1 MKKKIFKKFALWLN
15 AFVAGALV
23 VPGIVTICTDINGG
37 LSSYIEARAEDEEPF
52 YYAEFNNKVEA
63 NPASTGSG
71 DIVYAYI
78 KAKAKKK
85 CKIYVDY
92 QSYSVNAIESIDYV
106 GMSATEEINFD
117 VAGEQVVPIGFKS
130 LLTNE
135 TKEVL
140 ATKNDEAGRSWGS
153 ANDEEDGGYYSR
165 HFKVK
170 ILKIVVRNSDSSVE
184 AEIVPETDENYS
196 KSQYTTLVY
205 LPYLYRDDVYFNNA
219 TSRKY
224 GGEKN
229 DAKYKAY
236 YDIASTGSGEDIG
249 EGGSDIDGKKNW
261 KSWACSGKF
270 DGRTASLYDDY
281 VMKFIDTGFAKAYGT
296 VLVKSIDNSTA
307 HSNTRIHVFWGNEP
321 FFKDHFNNFGET
333 KKNDWNKNY
342 PDLDKYLSMY
352 IKVNPDVK
360 GGYRM
365 DGTAVNYLAQGINPS
380 DKEDRLVHVD
390 DGPTYQGSDRRQINY
405 RLGYSA
411 DYWVGKSGA
420 LYNTTFYRMYPYNG
434 QIQIGIA
441 LYNANREYD
450 VDLTMPYSKIILV
463 DDVAPY
469 ITNEWAEYDKE
480 GNLRLYI
487 RFSEA
492 VCPVYEK
499 PFMVLLND
507 AGYQARYKYG
517 HMSDTLVYEVSADQL
532 ASNHQKITSISYEL
546 PDNDIADLAWNLDR
560 YGEGKRNYLENT
572 DQQRTSK
579 IIGDIID
586 LSIPHLGVNY
596 DHSDTYENSYDV
608 ILSANSTPQSKDF
621 TDGTVYYSWDTLD
634 SWPNEKAKDPSSYD
648 HVHVLTEEEKGSFQV
663 TLANVPTGSYYLHAL
678 AVPGKGGRNP
688 EIDFRRF
695 GPYNYDNTSF
705 PATLSLSTKSGE
717 KSDLKTKYLSLN
729 ITPKVDTGSPL
740 YQIDLVMDLID
751 AQGNAYTETRTIFEQ
766 GAIVP
771 SLEGTVVKK
780 DGNVFT
786 YISNIDS
793 DLSIP
798 IDPLISAH
806 LSDKMFRVDG
816 NARFIVT
823 DKAGNKTTTN
833 DLSLSYDVR
842 NTFVEK
848 VSFPAGYEKQPAFEG
863 ISYDVYKFENL
874 ESVTFEIDPDD
885 ATTRDY
891 VINQKAQYSITI
903 NGEEHKAAPGQC
915 SISLKLEPGIYS
927 IVPRVYGGDASVD
940 LVSANINF
948 CLTKGLDDMTTN
960 REKTQDDLVLTNET
974 YQLDDVKYYY
984 YNNATNTVSTINY
997 GAEINPSTGKYD
1009 GGSAYPTFS
1018 SSSAA
1023 KVYVKYMERQDLCLI
1038 EVTDL
1043 IANSL
1048 NSGSGST
1055 TYVKAPGETTFAQ
1068 PGQLWIRY
1076 KKNTWNNTSDPYSWA
1091 FYYYKASGKVENG
1104 INVTELSTLLESA
1117 LNTITNRIVSNGKTT
1132 YLVEDGTLS
1141 PATNAPYLRPTQM
1154 HPYVE
1159 TAVKTMSGSPYVS
1172 DLRYAGDSDI
1182 YKNDVTV
1189 FDASYPLAT
1198 NMVLTIGTYTSL
1210 FYQYWGTPTPDS
1222 EPTSWTRLNARDG
1235 DLLGALFGDRG
1246 IYKIKEYDEKGVST
1260 FDVYIDHEQPIIS
1273 VYFNDDTANPIDLP
1287 DSSGSTSFSPKKFTI
1302 TKLTDTDDLAY
1313 IAVFSYPYRNLL
1325 NVYYASDFVNNRKVT
1340 LTNGNFYV
1348 QVGDRSGNITTYT
1361 VITSETEFVLEA
1373 AENSSKTGVL
1383 VKIIN
1388 RDEKEIYSYE
1398 IYINGELKYT
1408 SFQQE
1413 AFYRETG
1420 IYRIVVTDIYGNTQN
1435 KTVIHEAPTPEI
1447 IWYYYVDEDT
1457 PMIYDPDHI
1466 SRMKLIVDETN
1477 PRITFVNSS
1486 ARVRAL
1492 FNDTNE
1498 SADVV
1503 FEVTGISKD
1512 EYSYNEYRKLLT
1524 FNTMKSWTL
1533 RVWYSSNPESDRVYK
1548 FYADHFAPR
1557 YDSTFMG
1564 NSYISE
1570 VIYDDEG
1577 NILSTAS
1584 FDAIDWSK
1592 YPKAGD
1598 VITLDTLNYVTNDIS
1613 SLSFSDGDTI
1623 SGSQITLTITDE
1635 TGVKSVSATRDGVPI
1650 TNLKYDPESGTL
1662 PLTGYGEYVIT
1673 AVDELNNVSTFT
1685 FKNIETGLASGYV
1698 DDGTEPIKDN
1708 VINYAHDC
1716 LITKTFADGT
1726 TLLLIKYGDES
1737 YTYELNFD
1745 GSVLTYGRYQRFD
1758 ELIYDDIDPSKLIKS
1773 NITAEY
1779 VEVIGYS
1786 LNIDDA
1792 LRNRWYPV
1800 MSTLQYTVEAMFD
1813 SEGNISYK
1821 VSCID
1826 KDLLVET
1833 LFSVGSRKLP
1843 AHFKVGLSKKVSEV
1857 TLYSGEHEVEEG
1869 TNFYIHISDTLTIKT
1884 TETDVDIIEVKYSFG
1899 EHAISPEYTTIYDGK
1914 SWKSFAG
1921 EDKGYYQI
1929 VVTNKYNNVRTYNF
1943 MKIDTFG
1950 FVIMIHVMDGSD
1962 VYYEDQR
1969 HEAYSNHSIQLIVMS
1984 DAVTFLVNGEERGG
1998 IPGEGGLSTILTI
2011 EREGKYEVVIV
2022 GDNGIREYFDFEI
2035 KNDETFVYQEDWIT
2049 GFNKEA
2055 LLAKESYTNTRCSV
2069 IPGEGVIYIDV
2080 SINGELHKLYDAIN
2094 AQPDKE
2100 LESLEEAI
2108 GRYGNGTYTVG
2119 FRNRYGDL
2127 VKKAVH
2133 YSNTP
2138 ALILERKTTNDPN
2151 TFNSYDLQT
2160 AIDRGFYSNYVLR
2173 FSTTSKLYIFKLD
2186 GETYSLDEPRT
2197 LEFSNISGT
2206 GSFSY
2211 RVQFIDEYGNDVSF
2225 DAILYRDDI
2234 SMDLSKMKIV
2244 TVSNEPYTRD
2254 DIIVTFA
2261 NNLNG
2266 VVSINN
2272 GDFQN
2277 YISGNAFYADG
2288 KYTFM
2293 VTDIAGNRATYTINH
2308 KSVNHYTLTDPSNND
2323 NEIITD
2329 GVVNNSTVN
2338 FTSYDDSRIKR
2349 VFRNSKLVSGYES
2362 QSFNSTGHWE
2372 LLIEDAIGNQSYE
2385 SFYILNNE
2393 LSEFEYTA
2401 PYGYEVTE
2409 VWKVISE
2416 DSRSLLPD
2424 LTGRT
2429 IFLDENGNYVVVVTS
2444 SKTTSSFN
2452 FTVAI
2457 NDTPPVA
2464 KLVGAENGGVTAR
2477 DVTLSG
2483 LKSGD
2488 VVKVYKNGA
2497 LIQTS
2502 TVGIS
2507 SNSPTITTSGTYRIE
2522 VTNIQGV
2529 TAVYTFTRKPI
2540 ASASASVFIVIT
2552 CVIAMAGL
2560 TFGLIHHTK
2569 LKTDE

>member
-1 MKKKIFKKFALWLN
+1 MKKKIFKKLALWLN
-15 AFVAGALV
+15 AFFAGALV

-37 LSSYIEARAEDEEPF
+37 LSSYIETRAEDEEPF

-63 NPASTGSG
+63 NPAETGSG
-71 DIVYAYI
+71 DIVYAFI

-106 GMSATEEINFD
+106 GMSGTEEINFD

-140 ATKNDEAGRSWGS
+140 ATKNDEAGRPWGS
-153 ANDEEDGGYYSR
+153 SNDEEDGGYYSR

-170 ILKIVVRNSDSSVE
+170 ILKIVVRNPDSSVE
-184 AEIVPETDENYS
+184 AEIVPETDEDYS

-224 GGEKN
+224 GGERN

-261 KSWACSGKF
+261 RSWACSGKF

-281 VMKFIDTGFAKAYGT
+281 VMKYIDTGFAKAYGT

-321 FFKDHFNNFGET
+321 FFKDHYNNFGET

-390 DGPTYQGSDRRQINY
+390 DGPTYQGSDRRKLNF

-411 DYWVGKSGA
+411 DYWVGNSGA

-441 LYNANREYD
+441 LYNANKEYD

-507 AGYQARYKYG
+507 VGYQARFKYG
-517 HMSDTLVYEVSADQL
+517 YMSDTLVYEVSADQL
-532 ASNHQKITSISYEL
+532 ANNHQKITSISYEL

-560 YGEGKRNYLENT
+560 YGEGTRNYLENT
-572 DQQRTSK
+572 DQQRTSH

-586 LSIPHLGVNY
+586 LSIPHLGVDT
-596 DHSDTYENSYDV
+596 DHSEAYQNSYDI
-608 ILSANSTPQSKDF
+608 ILSANSTPQSKYF
-621 TDGTVYYSWDTLD
+621 TDGTVYYSWDKLNT
-634 SWPNEKAKDPSSYD
+634 WPEEKAKDPSKYD
-648 HVHVLTEEEKGSFQV
+648 HVHVLTEEEQGSFQV
-663 TLANVPTGSYYLHAL
+663 TLANVSPGAYYLHAL
-678 AVPGKGGRNP
+678 AVPNKGGKHS
-688 EIDFRRF
+688 EIDFRSF
-695 GPYNYDNTSF
+695 GPYNFDNTSF
-705 PATLSLSTKSGE
+705 PASLSLSTKTGE
-717 KSDLKTKYLSLN
+717 ESDLKTKYLTLN
-729 ITPKVDTGSPL
+729 ITPKTETGSPL
-740 YQIDLVMDLID
+740 NQIDLVMDLTD
-751 AQGNAYTETRTIFEQ
+751 AQGNSFTETRTIFAD
-766 GAIVP
+766 GAVVS
-771 SLEGTVVKK
+771 SLDGTVVKQE
-780 DGNVFT
+780 DYLFT
-786 YISNIDS
+786 YISNINS
-793 DLSIP
+793 DKSTP

-806 LSDKMFRVDG
+806 LSDTMFRVDG
-816 NARFIVT
+816 VARFVVT
-823 DKAGNKTTTN
+823 DRAGNKTITN

-842 NTFVEK
+842 STFPEK

-874 ESVTFEIDPDD
+874 ESITFEIDPSDT
-885 ATTRDY
+885 TTRDY

-903 NGEEHKAAPGQC
+903 NGEEYKAGAGQC
-915 SISLKLEPGIYS
+915 SISIKLEPGIYS
-927 IVPRVYGGDASVD
+927 VVPRVYGGDAAVD
-940 LVSANINF
+940 LVSPNINF
-948 CLTKGLDDMTTN
+948 CLTKGLDDMTIN
-960 REKTQDDLVLTNET
+960 REKTQHDLVLTNET
-974 YQLDDVKYYY
+974 YQLNDVKYYY
-984 YNNATNTVSTINY
+984 YNNATNTVNSMNY
-997 GAEINPSTGKYD
+997 GAEINPSTGKYE
-1009 GGSAYPTFS
+1009 GGSSYPTFS
-1018 SSSAA
+1018 SSNAA
-1023 KVYVKYMERQDLCLI
+1023 KVYVKYLERQDLCLI
-1038 EVTDL
+1038 EITDL

-1055 TYVKAPGETTFAQ
+1055 TYVKAPGETTYAQ

-1104 INVTELSTLLESA
+1104 INITELSTLLESA
-1117 LNTITNRIVSNGKTT
+1117 LNTITNRIVSNGSTT
-1132 YLVEDGTLS
+1132 YLVEEGTLS
-1141 PATNAPYLRPTQM
+1141 SSTNAPYLRPSQM

-1159 TAVKTMSGSPYVS
+1159 TAVKTMNGNTYVS
-1172 DLRYAGDSDI
+1172 DLRYAGDSAI
-1182 YKNDVTV
+1182 YQNNVTI
-1189 FDASYPLAT
+1189 FDTKYPLAT
-1198 NMVLTIGTYTSL
+1198 NMVVTVSTYTSL
-1210 FYQYWGTPTPDS
+1210 FYQYWGTPNPDS

-1235 DLLGALFGDRG
+1235 DLLGLLFGDRG
-1246 IYKIKEYDEKGVST
+1246 IYRIKEYDEKGVST

-1273 VYFNDDTANPIDLP
+1273 VYFNDDTDNPMDLP

-1302 TKLTDTDDLAY
+1302 TKLTDTDNLAY
-1313 IAVFSYPYRNLL
+1313 IAVFTYPYRDLKA
-1325 NVYYASDFVNNRKVT
+1325 VYYASDFENNKKVV

-1361 VITSETEFVLEA
+1361 VITSETEFNVEA
-1373 AENSSKTGVL
+1373 AENASGTGVL
-1383 VKIIN
+1383 VKVVN

-1398 IYINGELKYT
+1398 VYINGELKYNT
-1408 SFQQE
+1408 FQQE

-1420 IYRIVVTDIYGNTQN
+1420 IYRIVVTDIYGNTIS

-1447 IWYYYVDEDT
+1447 VWYYYVDDDT
-1457 PMIYDPDHI
+1457 PEKYDPDHI

-1477 PRITFVNSS
+1477 PRITYVNSS

-1492 FNDTNE
+1492 FNDNNE
-1498 SADVV
+1498 SAEVIY
-1503 FEVTGISKD
+1503 EVTGISAD
-1512 EYSYNEYRKLLT
+1512 EYSYNEFRKMLT

-1533 RVWYSSNPESDRVYK
+1533 RVWYSSNPESDRIYK
-1548 FYADHFAPR
+1548 FSADNYAPR
-1557 YDSTFMG
+1557 YSASFMG
-1564 NSYISE
+1564 YSFLPE
-1570 VIYDDEG
+1570 VIYDDDG
-1577 NILSTAS
+1577 NIISTAS
-1584 FDAIDWSK
+1584 FDAIDWNK

-1598 VITLDTLNYVTNDIS
+1598 IITLDTLNFETGEIT
-1613 SLSFSDGDTI
+1613 SLPFSDGDTI
-1623 SGSQITLTITDE
+1623 SGSQITVLVSDE
-1635 TGVKSVSATRDGVPI
+1635 TGVKSVSATRDGVAI
-1650 TNLKYDPESGTL
+1650 TDLKYDSDTGNL
-1662 PLTGYGEYVIT
+1662 PLSGYGEFVIT
-1673 AVDELNNVSTFT
+1673 AVDELNNVSTFR
-1685 FKNIETGLASGYV
+1685 FKNIETGLASGFV
-1698 DDGTEPIKDN
+1698 DDNTEEIKDN
-1708 VINYAHDC
+1708 VLNYAHDA
-1716 LITKTFADGT
+1716 LITKTFATGS
-1726 TLLLIKYGDES
+1726 TLVLIKYDDES

-1745 GSVLTYGRYQRFD
+1745 GSTLTYGRYQRFD
-1758 ELIYDDIDPSKLIKS
+1758 EITYDENIPPQIISTE
-1773 NITAEY
+1773 ITAEY
-1779 VEVIGYS
+1779 VESIGYS
-1786 LNIDDA
+1786 LNVDDA

-1800 MSTLQYTVEAMFD
+1800 ISTLQFTLEASFD
-1813 SEGNISYK
+1813 NEGNISYK
-1821 VSCID
+1821 ISSIE

-1833 LFSVGSRKLP
+1833 LFSVGKKKLP
-1843 AHFKVGLSKKVSEV
+1843 AHFKVALSKKVSEV
-1857 TLYSGEHEVEEG
+1857 TLYSGEYEVEEG
-1869 TNFYIHISDTLTIKT
+1869 SSFYIHISDTLTIKT
-1884 TETDVDIIEVKYSFG
+1884 TETDQDIVEVKYSYG
-1899 EHAISPEYTTIYDGK
+1899 QYAISHDFVTIYDGTT
-1914 SWKSFAG
+1914 WTSFEG
-1921 EDKGYYQI
+1921 EEKGYYQI
-1929 VVTNKYNNVRTYNF
+1929 VVTNKYNNVRTYNI

-1984 DAVTFLVNGEERGG
+1984 DAVSFLVNGEERGG
-1998 IPGEGGLSTILTI
+1998 IYRQDSTVLTI
-2011 EREGKYEVVIV
+2011 EREGTYEVVIV
-2022 GDNGIREYFDFEI
+2022 GDNGIREYFYFEI

-2049 GFNKEA
+2049 GFNDKA
-2055 LLAKESYTNTRCSV
+2055 LLADECYTNTKCT
-2069 IPGEGVIYIDV
+2069 IHPGEGVIYIDV

-2094 AQPDKE
+2094 AQPEKE
-2100 LESLEEAI
+2100 LESMVDAI
-2108 GRYGNGTYTVG
+2108 GRYGNGTYIVG

-2127 VKKAVH
+2127 ILKTVY

-2138 ALILERKTTNDPN
+2138 SLVLDRKTTNDPN
-2151 TFNSYDLQT
+2151 NYVSYDLST
-2160 AIDRGFYSNYVLR
+2160 ALDRGFYSNYVLR
-2173 FSTTSKLYIFKLD
+2173 FSTTSKKYVFKLN
-2186 GETYSLDEPRT
+2186 GEEYSLDEPRV

-2211 RVQFIDEYGNDVSF
+2211 TINFLDEYGNDVTF
-2225 DAILYRDDI
+2225 EAILYREDI
-2234 SMDLSKMKIV
+2234 SMDLSAMKIV
-2244 TVSNEPYTRD
+2244 TVNNEAYTKD
-2254 DIIVTFA
+2254 DIVVNFA
-2261 NNLNG
+2261 DNLNG

-2272 GDFQN
+2272 GELKT
-2277 YISGNAFYADG
+2277 YISGYAFYADG
-2288 KYTFM
+2288 RYTFT
-2293 VTDIAGNRATYTINH
+2293 VSDIAGNRATYTINH
-2308 KSVNHYTLTDPSNND
+2308 KSVNHYTLTDPSKND

-2329 GVVNNSTVN
+2329 GVVNNSSVN
-2338 FTSYDDSRIKR
+2338 FTSYDESRIRK
-2349 VFRNSKLVSGYES
+2349 VFKDSKLITGYES
-2362 QSFNSTGHWE
+2362 QTFNTTGHWE
-2372 LLIEDAIGNQSYE
+2372 LIIEDAIGNQSYE

-2393 LSEFEYTA
+2393 LESFDYTA
-2401 PYGYEVTE
+2401 PYEYEVTE
-2409 VWKVISE
+2409 VWRVESE
-2416 DSRSLLPD
+2416 DSRTLLPIS
-2424 LTGRT
+2424 GRT
-2429 IFLDENGNYVVVVTS
+2429 IRLDENGNYAVVVTS
-2444 SKTTSSFN
+2444 NKTTSSFN

-2457 NDTPPVA
+2457 NDTPPSA
-2464 KLVGAENGGVTAR
+2464 KLVGADNGGVTAR
-2477 DVTLSG
+2477 DVTLTG

-2488 VVKVYKNGA
+2488 VVKVYKNGE
-2497 LIQTS
+2497 LIQTT

-2507 SNSPTITTSGTYRIE
+2507 SNSPVISTSGTYRIE
-2522 VTNIQGV
+2522 ITNLQGV

-2540 ASASASVFIVIT
+2540 ASAPASVFIVIS